1 MAKQLQKAPPTS
13 SVARLLDLD
22 AAARAV
28 AVNPPRPAQD
38 LSAAAAPQVVTP
50 HPTLVKA
57 VDNRPRIKREL
68 VLTEK
73 ADATLTRL
81 VELYRRHTGTKLTT
95 SHVARAVLKGVA
107 HCIDT
112 IDREA
117 RRIGPLQLPPNAPA
131 SELDRERFEA
141 RIADAFV
148 AGIRNAASFDAN
160 DDAVTGR

>member
-1 MAKQLQKAPPTS
+1 MPKQLQKAPPTS

-28 AVNPPRPAQD
+28 ATNQPRPTFER
-38 LSAAAAPQVVTP
+38 SATPPLASGAPLTAKP
-50 HPTLVKA
+50 

-81 VELYRRHTGTKLTT
+81 VELYRRQTGAKMTT

-112 IDREA
+112 IEREA
-117 RRIGPLQLPPNAPA
+117 RRLGPLQLPPNAPEA
-131 SELDRERFEA
+131 ELERERFEA
-141 RIADAFV
+141 RLADAFV
-148 AGIRNAASFDAN
+148 AGIRNAASFDVG
-160 DDAVTGR
+160 DDAAGGR

>member
-28 AVNPPRPAQD
+28 AVNPPRSSTDVP
-38 LSAAAAPQVVTP
+38 SPQVLP
-50 HPTLVKA
+50 ASPPPQIQKA

-68 VLTEK
+68 VLTET
-73 ADATLTRL
+73 ADLTLTRL
-81 VELYRRHTGTKLTT
+81 VELYRRQTGTKLTT
-95 SHVARAVLKGVA
+95 SHVARALLKGVA

-112 IDREA
+112 LEREA
-117 RRIGPLQLPPNAPA
+117 RRLGPMQLPPNAPA
-131 SELDRERFEA
+131 FELERERFEA

-148 AGIRNAASFDAN
+148 AGIRNAASYDPN
-160 DDAVTGR
+160 DDALAGR

>member
-28 AVNPPRPAQD
+28 ATNQPRPM
-38 LSAAAAPQVVTP
+38 LETSAP
-50 HPTLVKA
+50 HPFASGAALAAKP

-81 VELYRRHTGTKLTT
+81 VELYRRQTGAKMTT
-95 SHVARAVLKGVA
+95 SHVARAVL
-107 HCIDT
+107 
-112 IDREA
+112 
-117 RRIGPLQLPPNAPA
+117 
-131 SELDRERFEA
+131 
-141 RIADAFV
+141 
-148 AGIRNAASFDAN
+148 
-160 DDAVTGR
+160 